1 MNRPNENREPR
12 RVFLF
17 SGHMIDGPARP
28 QPRFPADKEDI
39 ARRAIEEKVDELSMG
54 PNDLAMCGGACG
66 GDLLFAEA
74 AIARGARLEIRIPF
88 DEPIFLERSVTYA
101 GNHWRDRF
109 YAVKSLEETRA
120 LVMPEELGPSA
131 NDMSPYARN
140 NLWQLEAALAF
151 GPRKVHFI
159 CLWNREKGD
168 GPGGTQHMY
177 DSVEKVFGQ
186 CHVLD
191 TTKLW

>member
-1 MNRPNENREPR
+1 MSRPKEDSKPR

-17 SGHMIDGPARP
+17 SGHMIDHPARP
-28 QPRFPADKEDI
+28 QPRFPADKEHV
-39 ARRAIEEKVDELSMG
+39 ARRAIERKLDELNVG
-54 PNDLAMCGGACG
+54 HDDLAMCGGACG

-74 AIARGARLEIRIPF
+74 VVARGARLEIRIPF
-88 DEPIFLERSVTYA
+88 DEPTFLARSVTFA

-109 YAVKSLEETRA
+109 YAVKSHENARM
-120 LVMPEELGPSA
+120 LVMPEVLGPCA
-131 NDMSPYARN
+131 EDTDPYARN
-140 NLWQLEAALAF
+140 NLWQLEEALAF
-151 GPRKVHFI
+151 GRLKVHFI

-177 DSVEKVFGQ
+177 DAVENISGQ
-186 CHVLD
+186 THVLD